1 MLEGSLSDASVAGLL
16 QLLCHETHKSF
27 SIQIRRMGQVCNVFV
42 SQGEVASVSFGI
54 LEGVEALSEVLF
66 WDEGEFWVERLD
78 TAGETAL
85 FEKERNLNI
94 KFDSP
99 TSLAYYCSFLKQ
111 NNVGL
116 HTEIVPS
123 ANFGTQEWQAM
134 LTREPLLKDDFTVI
148 GWITD
153 GRTMRQ
159 AMVELNL
166 DLKSA
171 LSSLYR
177 LLVTRSVDVVRP
189 MITNAQVAEDIKNSS
204 DNLPVQRR
212 VRKTQDVEL
221 KKGAGS
227 MIGVDTQEIPA
238 LPNEDGDKSKSQNS
252 THEEIKKE
260 GVKKLAELAVKT
272 QAPDT
277 VSGLTRDEVKRPV
290 LNSSSKDLDSDSS
303 SALSNN
309 LDDEKLVDEN
319 GEEFDPRLT
328 DLLPI
333 VSIDIERLL
342 NSNFSVTK
350 EGKERLEDDELHE
363 LVRQVLID
371 TANGKTLV
379 SVLTDS
385 SLTAASVLA
394 TYRYCQ
400 EEKLISHYDPVISL
414 TIELVM
420 AKMELEQYLLQR
432 RRITGDQLQDLITI
446 AGRQGIGLDKLL
458 VGAGYLLPAD
468 MDRLKQEQDRFSSK

>member
-1 MLEGSLSDASVAGLL
+1 
-16 QLLCHETHKSF
+16 
-27 SIQIRRMGQVCNVFV
+27 MGQVCNVFV
-42 SQGEVASVSFGI
+42 CKGEVASVTFGI

-66 WDEGEFWVERLD
+66 WDEGEFWVELLE

-99 TSLAYYCSFLKQ
+99 TSLAFYCSFLKQ

-123 ANFGTQEWQAM
+123 ANFGTQEWQEM

-177 LLVTRSVDVVRP
+177 LLATRSVDVVRP
-189 MITNAQVAEDIKNSS
+189 MIADADLSEDIHHSS

-221 KKGAGS
+221 KMGQGS
-227 MIGVDTQEIPA
+227 MIGVDTQEIPS
-238 LPNEDGDKSKSQNS
+238 LPKDVDIDQSS
-252 THEEIKKE
+252 THEDLKKDA
-260 GVKKLAELAVKT
+260 GKKLSELAVKT

-277 VSGLTRDEVKRPV
+277 VPGLKLEEIKKPEVRS
-290 LNSSSKDLDSDSS
+290 L
-303 SALSNN
+303 SALLSAQIPAPAPPPAPASASLPAAIRMENN
-309 LDDEKLVDEN
+309 VDEKLVDEN
-319 GEEFDPRLT
+319 GDDFDPKLT
-328 DLLPI
+328 DLLPM

-350 EGKERLEDDELHE
+350 NGKERLEDDELHE
-363 LVRQVLID
+363 LVRQVLVD
-371 TANGKTLV
+371 TTNGKTLV
-379 SVLTDS
+379 SVLTDT
-385 SLTAASVLA
+385 SLTEAAVLA
-394 TYRYCQ
+394 TYRYCL

-458 VGAGYLLPAD
+458 VGAGYLLPVD

>member
-16 QLLCHETHKSF
+16 QLLCHETQKSY

-42 SQGEVASVSFGI
+42 CKGEVASVTFGI

-66 WDEGEFWVERLD
+66 WDEGEFWVERLE
-78 TAGETAL
+78 TVSETAL

-123 ANFGTQEWQAM
+123 SNFGTQEWQQA
-134 LTREPLLKDDFTVI
+134 LQREPLVKDDFTVI

-166 DLKSA
+166 DLKAA

-177 LLVTRSVDVVRP
+177 LLATRSVDVVRP
-189 MITNAQVAEDIKNSS
+189 LIQDADVGDDIKNSS

-227 MIGVDTQEIPA
+227 MIGVDTQEIPS
-238 LPNEDGDKSKSQNS
+238 LPKDMVMDQSS
-252 THEEIKKE
+252 THEEIKPE
-260 GVKKLAELAVKT
+260 ANKKLAELAVKT
-272 QAPDT
+272 KAPDT
-277 VSGLTRDEVKRPV
+277 VPGLTREEVKRP
-290 LNSSSKDLDSDSS
+290 DLS
-303 SALSNN
+303 SARPEN
-309 LDDEKLVDEN
+309 LQDEEKLVDEN

-350 EGKERLEDDELHE
+350 EGKERLLDDELHE

-371 TANGKTLV
+371 TTNGKTLV

-385 SLTAASVLA
+385 SLTEAAVLA
-394 TYRYCQ
+394 TYRYCL

-458 VGAGYLLPAD
+458 VGAGYLLPVD

>member
-16 QLLCHETHKSF
+16 QLLCHETQKSY

-42 SQGEVASVSFGI
+42 CKGEVASVTFGI

-66 WDEGEFWVERLD
+66 WDQGEFWVERLE
-78 TAGETAL
+78 TASETAL

-123 ANFGTQEWQAM
+123 ANFGTQEWQET
-134 LTREPLLKDDFTVI
+134 LTRQPLLKDDFTVI

-166 DLKSA
+166 DLKAA

-189 MITNAQVAEDIKNSS
+189 LIQDADVADDIKKSS
-204 DNLPVQRR
+204 ENLPVQRR

-221 KKGAGS
+221 KMGAGA
-227 MIGVDTQEIPA
+227 MIGVDTQEIPSIPKEM
-238 LPNEDGDKSKSQNS
+238 LQDQSS
-252 THEEIKKE
+252 THEEIKPD
-260 GVKKLAELAVKT
+260 GAKKLSELAVKT
-272 QAPDT
+272 KAPDT
-277 VSGLTRDEVKRPV
+277 VPGATREQVKPPTYSIRDE
-290 LNSSSKDLDSDSS
+290 
-303 SALSNN
+303 
-309 LDDEKLVDEN
+309 EKLVDEN
-319 GEEFDPRLT
+319 GEEFDARLT

-342 NSNFSVTK
+342 NSSFSVTK

-363 LVRQVLID
+363 LVRQVLVD
-371 TANGKTLV
+371 TTNGKTLV

-385 SLTAASVLA
+385 SLTEASVLA
-394 TYRYCQ
+394 TYRYCL

-458 VGAGYLLPAD
+458 VGAGYLLPVD

>member
-16 QLLCHETHKSF
+16 QLLCHETQKSY

-42 SQGEVASVSFGI
+42 CKGEVASVTFGI

-66 WDEGEFWVERLD
+66 WDEGEFWVERLE
-78 TAGETAL
+78 TVSETAL

-123 ANFGTQEWQAM
+123 SNFGTQEWQQA
-134 LTREPLLKDDFTVI
+134 LQREPLLKDDFTVI

-177 LLVTRSVDVVRP
+177 LLATRSVDVVRP
-189 MITNAQVAEDIKNSS
+189 VIQDADVGEDIKNSS

-227 MIGVDTQEIPA
+227 MIGVDTQEIPS
-238 LPNEDGDKSKSQNS
+238 LPKDMVMDQSS
-252 THEEIKKE
+252 THEEIKPE
-260 GVKKLAELAVKT
+260 ANKKLAELAVKT
-272 QAPDT
+272 KAPDT
-277 VSGLTRDEVKRPV
+277 VPGLTREEVKRP
-290 LNSSSKDLDSDSS
+290 DLS
-303 SALSNN
+303 SARTENIQ
-309 LDDEKLVDEN
+309 DEEKLVDEN

-342 NSNFSVTK
+342 NSSFSVTK
-350 EGKERLEDDELHE
+350 EGKERLLDDELHE

-371 TANGKTLV
+371 TTNGKTLV

-385 SLTAASVLA
+385 SLTEASVLA
-394 TYRYCQ
+394 TYRYCL

-458 VGAGYLLPAD
+458 VGAGYLLPVD

>member
-16 QLLCHETHKSF
+16 QLLCHETQKSY

-42 SQGEVASVSFGI
+42 CKGEVASVTFGI

-66 WDEGEFWVERLD
+66 WDEGEFWVERLE
-78 TAGETAL
+78 TVSETAL

-123 ANFGTQEWQAM
+123 SSFGTQEWQQA
-134 LTREPLLKDDFTVI
+134 LQREPLLKDDFTVI

-166 DLKSA
+166 DLKAA

-177 LLVTRSVDVVRP
+177 LLATRSVDVVRP
-189 MITNAQVAEDIKNSS
+189 VIQDADVGEDIKNSS

-227 MIGVDTQEIPA
+227 MIGVDTQEIPS
-238 LPNEDGDKSKSQNS
+238 LPKDMVMDQSS
-252 THEEIKKE
+252 THEEIKPE
-260 GVKKLAELAVKT
+260 ANKKLAELAVKT
-272 QAPDT
+272 KAPDT
-277 VSGLTRDEVKRPV
+277 VPGLTREEVKRP
-290 LNSSSKDLDSDSS
+290 DLS
-303 SALSNN
+303 SARIENIQ
-309 LDDEKLVDEN
+309 DEEKLVDEN

-350 EGKERLEDDELHE
+350 EGKERLLDDELHE

-371 TANGKTLV
+371 TTNGKTLV

-385 SLTAASVLA
+385 SLTEASVLA
-394 TYRYCQ
+394 TYRYCL

-458 VGAGYLLPAD
+458 VGAGYLLPVD

>member
-16 QLLCHETHKSF
+16 QLLCHETQKSY

-42 SQGEVASVSFGI
+42 CKGEVASVTFGI
-54 LEGVEALSEVLF
+54 LTGVEALSEVLF
-66 WDEGEFWVERLD
+66 WDEGEFWVERLE
-78 TAGETAL
+78 TASETAL

-123 ANFGTQEWQAM
+123 ANFGTQAWQET
-134 LTREPLLKDDFTVI
+134 LTREPLVKDDFTVI

-177 LLVTRSVDVVRP
+177 LLATRSVDVVRP
-189 MITNAQVAEDIKNSS
+189 MIQDASVADDIKNSS

-227 MIGVDTQEIPA
+227 MIGVDTQEIPS
-238 LPNEDGDKSKSQNS
+238 LPKDAEMDQSS
-252 THEEIKKE
+252 THEEIKHDPT
-260 GVKKLAELAVKT
+260 KKLAELAVKT
-272 QAPDT
+272 KAPDT
-277 VSGLTRDEVKRPV
+277 VSSMTRDEVKKPD
-290 LNSSSKDLDSDSS
+290 LNSG
-303 SALSNN
+303 SARLENINN
-309 LDDEKLVDEN
+309 DEKLVDEN
-319 GEEFDPRLT
+319 GDEFDARLT

-350 EGKERLEDDELHE
+350 EGKVRLEDDELHE
-363 LVRQVLID
+363 LVRQVLVD
-371 TANGKTLV
+371 TTNGKTLV

-385 SLTAASVLA
+385 SLTEAAVLA
-394 TYRYCQ
+394 TYRYCL

-458 VGAGYLLPAD
+458 VGAGYLLPVD

>member
-16 QLLCHETHKSF
+16 QLLCHETQKSY

-42 SQGEVASVSFGI
+42 SKGEVASVTFGI

-66 WDEGEFWVERLD
+66 WDEGEFWVERFD

-123 ANFGTQEWQAM
+123 ANFGTQEWQEM

-177 LLVTRSVDVVRP
+177 LLATRSVDVVRP
-189 MITNAQVAEDIKNSS
+189 LIADAQVAEDIKNSS

-221 KKGAGS
+221 KKGVGA

-238 LPNEDGDKSKSQNS
+238 LPSEEGDTSINQSN
-252 THEEIKKE
+252 THEDIKKD
-260 GVKKLAELAVKT
+260 GAKKLVELAVKT
-272 QAPDT
+272 QAPNT
-277 VSGLTRDEVKRPV
+277 VSGLTRDEVKKPV
-290 LNSSSKDLDSDSS
+290 L
-303 SALSNN
+303 SASAIEKNQG
-309 LDDEKLVDEN
+309 DEKFVDEN
-319 GEEFDPRLT
+319 GDEFDPRLT

-371 TANGKTLV
+371 TTNGKTLV
-379 SVLTDS
+379 AVLTDS

-458 VGAGYLLPAD
+458 VGAGYLLPVD

>member
-1 MLEGSLSDASVAGLL
+1 
-16 QLLCHETHKSF
+16 
-27 SIQIRRMGQVCNVFV
+27 MGQVCNVFV
-42 SQGEVASVSFGI
+42 SKGEVASVTFGI

-66 WDEGEFWVERLD
+66 WDEGEFWVERFD

-123 ANFGTQEWQAM
+123 ANFGTQEWQEM

-177 LLVTRSVDVVRP
+177 LLATRSVDVVRP
-189 MITNAQVAEDIKNSS
+189 LIADAQVAEDIKNSS

-221 KKGAGS
+221 KKGVGA

-238 LPNEDGDKSKSQNS
+238 LPSEEGDTSINQSN
-252 THEEIKKE
+252 THEDIKKD
-260 GVKKLAELAVKT
+260 GAKKLVELAVKT
-272 QAPDT
+272 QAPNT
-277 VSGLTRDEVKRPV
+277 VSGLTRDEVKKPV
-290 LNSSSKDLDSDSS
+290 L
-303 SALSNN
+303 SASAIEKNQS
-309 LDDEKLVDEN
+309 DEKFVDEN
-319 GEEFDPRLT
+319 GDEFDPRLT

-371 TANGKTLV
+371 TTNGKTLV
-379 SVLTDS
+379 AVLTDS

-458 VGAGYLLPAD
+458 VGAGYLLPVD

>member
-16 QLLCHETHKSF
+16 QLLCHETQKSY

-42 SQGEVASVSFGI
+42 CKGEVASVTFGI

-66 WDEGEFWVERLD
+66 WDEGEFWVERLE
-78 TAGETAL
+78 TVSETAL

-123 ANFGTQEWQAM
+123 SSFGTQEWQQA
-134 LTREPLLKDDFTVI
+134 LQREPLLKDDFTVI

-166 DLKSA
+166 DLKAA

-177 LLVTRSVDVVRP
+177 LLATRSVDVVRP
-189 MITNAQVAEDIKNSS
+189 VIQDADVGEDIKNSS

-227 MIGVDTQEIPA
+227 MIGVDTQEIPS
-238 LPNEDGDKSKSQNS
+238 LPKDMVMDQSS
-252 THEEIKKE
+252 THEEIKPE
-260 GVKKLAELAVKT
+260 ANKKLAELAVKT
-272 QAPDT
+272 KAPDT
-277 VSGLTRDEVKRPV
+277 VPGLTREEVKRP
-290 LNSSSKDLDSDSS
+290 DLS
-303 SALSNN
+303 SARIENIQ
-309 LDDEKLVDEN
+309 DEEKLVDEN

-350 EGKERLEDDELHE
+350 EGKERLLDDELHE

-371 TANGKTLV
+371 TTNGKTLV

-385 SLTAASVLA
+385 SLTEAAVLA
-394 TYRYCQ
+394 TYRYCL

-458 VGAGYLLPAD
+458 VGAGYLLPVD

>member
-1 MLEGSLSDASVAGLL
+1 MLEGSLSDVSVAGLL
-16 QLLCHETHKSF
+16 QLLCHEGQRSY

-42 SQGEVASVSFGI
+42 CQGEVASVNFGI

-66 WDEGEFWVERLD
+66 WDEGEFWVERID
-78 TAGETAL
+78 TVSETAL

-94 KFDSP
+94 RFDSP
-99 TSLAYYCSFLKQ
+99 TSLAYFCTFLKQ

-123 ANFGTQEWQAM
+123 SNFGTQEWQET
-134 LTREPLLKDDFTVI
+134 LKSQPLLKDDFTVI

-159 AMVELNL
+159 AMLELNL

-177 LLVTRSVDVVRP
+177 LLSTRSVDVVRP
-189 MITNAQVAEDIKNSS
+189 VIAETEVSEEP
-204 DNLPVQRR
+204 LQRR
-212 VRKTQDVEL
+212 LRKTQEVEL
-221 KKGAGS
+221 KKGAGQAV
-227 MIGVDTQEIPA
+227 GVDTDEIFA
-238 LPNEDGDKSKSQNS
+238 LPKDVEENGKTAQSPSQTQDN
-252 THEEIKKE
+252 KKD
-260 GVKKLAELAVKT
+260 VKKLVELVVKT
-272 QAPDT
+272 STGSPTPSPDT
-277 VSGLTRDEVKRPV
+277 VSGIKIQ
-290 LNSSSKDLDSDSS
+290 KDDAQDIL
-303 SALSNN
+303 
-309 LDDEKLVDEN
+309 E
-319 GEEFDPRLT
+319 GEGEDFDGRLT

-342 NSNFSVTK
+342 NSTFSVTD
-350 EGKERLEDDELHE
+350 EGKSKLEDEELHE
-363 LVRQVLID
+363 LVRQVLVD
-371 TANGKTLV
+371 TRNGKTLT

-385 SLTAASVLA
+385 SLTEASVLA
-394 TYRYCQ
+394 TYRYCL
-400 EEKLISHYDPVISL
+400 EEKLIDHYDPVISL
-414 TIELVM
+414 TIDLVM
-420 AKMELEQYLLQR
+420 AKMELDQYLLQR

-468 MDRLKQEQDRFSSK
+468 MDRLKQEQDRFSTK

>member
-16 QLLCHETHKSF
+16 QLLCHETNKSF

-42 SQGEVASVSFGI
+42 SKGEVASVSFGI

-123 ANFGTQEWQAM
+123 ANFGTQEWQVM

-189 MITNAQVAEDIKNSS
+189 LITNAQVAEDIKNSS

-238 LPNEDGDKSKSQNS
+238 LPNEDGDNSRSQKT

-260 GVKKLAELAVKT
+260 GAKKLAELAVKT

-290 LNSSSKDLDSDSS
+290 LSSSSP
-303 SALSNN
+303 ASNSE
-309 LDDEKLVDEN
+309 DEKLVDEN

-342 NSNFSVTK
+342 NSNFTVTK

-400 EEKLISHYDPVISL
+400 EEKLIAHYDPVISL

-458 VGAGYLLPAD
+458 VGAGYLLPVD

>member
-16 QLLCHETHKSF
+16 QLLCHETQKSY

-42 SQGEVASVSFGI
+42 CKGEVASVTFGI

-66 WDEGEFWVERLD
+66 WDEGEFWVERLE
-78 TAGETAL
+78 TVSETAL

-123 ANFGTQEWQAM
+123 SSFGTQEWQQA
-134 LTREPLLKDDFTVI
+134 LQREPLLKDDFTVI

-166 DLKSA
+166 DLKAA

-177 LLVTRSVDVVRP
+177 LLATRSVDVVRP
-189 MITNAQVAEDIKNSS
+189 VIQDADVGEDIKNSS

-227 MIGVDTQEIPA
+227 MIGVDTQEIPS
-238 LPNEDGDKSKSQNS
+238 LPKDMVMDQSS
-252 THEEIKKE
+252 THEEIKPE
-260 GVKKLAELAVKT
+260 ANKKLAELAVKT
-272 QAPDT
+272 KAPDT
-277 VSGLTRDEVKRPV
+277 VPGLTREEVKRP
-290 LNSSSKDLDSDSS
+290 DLS
-303 SALSNN
+303 SARPEN
-309 LDDEKLVDEN
+309 LQDEEKLVDEN

-350 EGKERLEDDELHE
+350 EGKERLLDDELHE

-371 TANGKTLV
+371 TTNGKTLV

-385 SLTAASVLA
+385 SLTEAAVLA
-394 TYRYCQ
+394 TYRYCL

-458 VGAGYLLPAD
+458 VGAGYLLPVD

>member
-1 MLEGSLSDASVAGLL
+1 
-16 QLLCHETHKSF
+16 
-27 SIQIRRMGQVCNVFV
+27 MGQVCNVFV
-42 SQGEVASVSFGI
+42 SKGEVASVTFGI

-66 WDEGEFWVERLD
+66 WDEGEFWVERFD

-123 ANFGTQEWQAM
+123 ANFGTQEWQEM

-177 LLVTRSVDVVRP
+177 LLATRSVDVVRP
-189 MITNAQVAEDIKNSS
+189 LIADAQVAEDIKNSS

-221 KKGAGS
+221 KKGVGA

-238 LPNEDGDKSKSQNS
+238 LPSEEGDASINQSN
-252 THEEIKKE
+252 THEDIKKD
-260 GVKKLAELAVKT
+260 GAKKLVELAVKT
-272 QAPDT
+272 QAPNT
-277 VSGLTRDEVKRPV
+277 VSGLTRDEVKKPV
-290 LNSSSKDLDSDSS
+290 L
-303 SALSNN
+303 SASAIEKNQS
-309 LDDEKLVDEN
+309 DEKFVDEN
-319 GEEFDPRLT
+319 GDEFDPRLT

-371 TANGKTLV
+371 TTNGKTLV
-379 SVLTDS
+379 AVLTDS

-458 VGAGYLLPAD
+458 VGAGYLLPVD